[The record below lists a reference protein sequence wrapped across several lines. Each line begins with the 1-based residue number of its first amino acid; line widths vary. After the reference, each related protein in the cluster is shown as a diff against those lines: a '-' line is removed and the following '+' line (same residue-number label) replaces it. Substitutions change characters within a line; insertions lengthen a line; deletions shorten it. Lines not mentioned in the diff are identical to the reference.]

1 MKKGHL
7 HIAFKLNGE
16 SFKNESDLLKFI
28 KNKHPDIAL
37 FLTQWFDGSE
47 FITVQTSGS
56 TGSPKPIK
64 LKKEFMINSAK
75 ATGIYFNL
83 PQNTSALLCLP
94 INFIAG
100 KMMLI
105 RSLVLGWHLDI
116 VESSTNPL
124 KGNNKQYD
132 FAAMVPIQLFNSLIF
147 MGHIKKLIV
156 GGGLVS
162 KEIVLK
168 LQKLSTGIYATYGMT
183 ETITHI
189 AVKPL
194 NFAASDACE
203 NDVFQT
209 LPSVRLGRDAR
220 GCLLIDAPNLS
231 DERIITNDLVTL
243 ISNTEFKWLG
253 RYDNIINS
261 GGVKLIPE
269 QIEEKLSEII
279 SNRFFVIGIP
289 DTVLGDKLILICE
302 GDQQIDLLNKIIG
315 FQKENATDLAK
326 LEVPKKVYFVNKF
339 IVTESNK
346 IKRTEILK
354 TIKF

>member
-1 MKKGHL
+1 MKNDYVHT
-7 HIAFKLNGE
+7 AFKLNGE
-16 SFKNESDLLKFI
+16 SFKNNNDILKFI
-28 KNKHPDIAL
+28 KNTYPDIAM
-37 FLTQWFDGSE
+37 FLMQWFDDSE

-56 TGSPKPIK
+56 TGSPKPIN

-105 RSLVLGWHLDI
+105 RSLFLGWHLDI

-124 KGNNKQYD
+124 KGINKQYD
-132 FAAMVPIQLFNSLIF
+132 FAAMVPIQLFNSLNF
-147 MGHIKKLIV
+147 MGHIKKIIV

-162 KEIVLK
+162 QELVLK
-168 LQKLSTGIYATYGMT
+168 LHKLPTKIYATYGMT

-194 NFAASDACE
+194 NMAAG
-203 NDVFQT
+203 VKYKKKFYQT
-209 LPSVRLGRDAR
+209 LPSVRVGKDAR

-269 QIEEKLSEII
+269 QIEEKLSAII

-289 DTVLGDKLILICE
+289 DPVLEDKLILICE
-302 GDQQIDLLNKIIG
+302 GNQQIDLLDKIIK

-326 LEVPKKVYFVNKF
+326 LEVPKKVYFVNNF